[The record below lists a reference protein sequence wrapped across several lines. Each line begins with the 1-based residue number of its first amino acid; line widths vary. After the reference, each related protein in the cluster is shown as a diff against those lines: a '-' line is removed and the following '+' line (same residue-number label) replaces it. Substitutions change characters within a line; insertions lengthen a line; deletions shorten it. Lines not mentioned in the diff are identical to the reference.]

1 MNDFLQKR
9 TDPSCFADTQLS
21 LSHGTAV
28 PSKPQGRYYLFL
40 SCWQAMQ
47 GLRSNTYFAV
57 LLCSAPTT
65 VHPVWRNGTHIR
77 TRRAPELTLSHYLIS
92 SNSSI
97 RSLCCTEAARC
108 WQKMFAAKARS
119 SNSWLQSCLPQCKAP
134 THLSSKNIC
143 VEYETTLKKTYP
155 PAFLLKRDTA
165 SAQHLKE
172 AEPFW
177 LKISYEPA
185 DNGTL
190 RRLEGLP

>member
-1 MNDFLQKR
+1 MALQCHPNPKGA
-9 TDPSCFADTQLS
+9 TTFSCLVGKPCKGSGSNATHILPSSYALRQL
-21 LSHGTAV
+21 
-28 PSKPQGRYYLFL
+28 
-40 SCWQAMQ
+40 
-47 GLRSNTYFAV
+47 
-57 LLCSAPTT
+57 
-65 VHPVWRNGTHIR
+65 HPVWRNGTHIR
-77 TRRAPELTLSHYLIS
+77 TRRAPERTVSHYLIS

-119 SNSWLQSCLPQCKAP
+119 GNSWLQSCLPQCKAP

-155 PAFLLKRDTA
+155 PAFLLKGDTT

-177 LKISYEPA
+177 LISYEPAA